1 MQKCEFNSAEITL
14 LYGCSFVNMQHICSK
29 TPLLKNTY
37 GELLLYTVFIIEV
50 INVEVLHKQIKYL
63 AGKKPCLTLNVIF
76 ARPEAVIVVNKTR
89 KRSGVYIRLWY
100 LNCNLCAGRHT
111 VA

>member
-14 LYGCSFVNMQHICSK
+14 LYGCSSVNMQHICSK
-29 TPLLKNTY
+29 TPLLKSTY